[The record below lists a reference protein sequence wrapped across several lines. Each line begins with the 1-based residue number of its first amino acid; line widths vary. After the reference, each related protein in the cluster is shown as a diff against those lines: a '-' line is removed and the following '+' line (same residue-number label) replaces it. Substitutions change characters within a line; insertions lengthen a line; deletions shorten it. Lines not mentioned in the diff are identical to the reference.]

1 MKTLDLKKQ
10 VKAMSSEEL
19 AENIK
24 TSQKQL
30 EDLAYAHAVSPLENP
45 MQLGTL
51 RKQVARLKTEL
62 HARVT
67 VELEE
72 KVKANNVTRE
82 SITEFLQ
89 KNAFLAPV
97 NKKMVLRAIEK
108 VNN

>member
-1 MKTLDLKKQ
+1 MKTKELKDQ
-10 VKAMSSEEL
+10 VKGLSSEEL

-45 MQLGTL
+45 MQLKTL
-51 RKQVARLKTEL
+51 KKQVARLKTEL

-72 KVKANNVTRE
+72 KVKADNVTRE
-82 SITEFLQ
+82 SISEFLQ
-89 KNAFLAPV
+89 KSTFLAPV

>member
-1 MKTLDLKKQ
+1 MKTKDLKEQ
-10 VKAMSSEEL
+10 VKGMSSEEL
-19 AENIK
+19 AENVK

-45 MQLGTL
+45 MQLGSL

-72 KVKANNVTRE
+72 KVKAENVTRE
-82 SITEFLQ
+82 TSVEFLQ
-89 KNAFLAPV
+89 KNTFLAPV